1 MTKLSS
7 CGASSTRFSRKAE
20 QQHCGTIIVSLAQ
33 VERGN
38 ELRNKMN
45 GKIETVT
52 LIRKK
57 RKGKGLVKVYVDLGW
72 TRCVYLCAVKC
83 RM

>member
-57 RKGKGLVKVYVDLGW
+57 KEKERVWLKYTWILGGPGVFI
-72 TRCVYLCAVKC
+72 CVQ
-83 RM
+83 